1 MKEAKAC
8 GIELRQSYTRKSKQ
22 SLVMQSRYAHAR
34 QMKPSRKEIRKLK
47 TCMGRVVRDV
57 ERKVSGNVEL
67 KDRFAPLL
75 EMGHRLLKQ
84 KRTDSGKLYSLHA
97 PEVECISKGKA
108 PQAVRVRM
116 QGEHNDNFQR

>member
-1 MKEAKAC
+1 
-8 GIELRQSYTRKSKQ
+8 
-22 SLVMQSRYAHAR
+22 
-34 QMKPSRKEIRKLK
+34 
-47 TCMGRVVRDV
+47 MGRVVRDV

-84 KRTDSGKLYSLHA
+84 KRTDSGKLAGGGMHL
-97 PEVECISKGKA
+97 ERQGT
-108 PQAVRVRM
+108 QAVRVRM